1 MDRFTPSQVVER
13 TGFSLDTLRYY
24 EREGLIG
31 PIERTAGGRRTY
43 RQEHLDWLD
52 LVKCLRDTG
61 MPIAD
66 LKLYTAL
73 SDDASTLDERLD
85 LLERHDLEVQAAID
99 RLIEQQNHLR
109 AKIAW
114 YRQQVG
120 GDAKAANDAERSS
133 R

>member
-1 MDRFTPSQVVER
+1 MNTFTPSQVVER

-61 MPIAD
+61 MPISD

-73 SDDASTLDERLD
+73 SGDASTLDERLE
-85 LLERHDLEVQAAID
+85 LLARHDREVQASID
-99 RLIEQQNHLR
+99 RLVEQQTHLR
-109 AKIAW
+109 EKISW
-114 YRQQVG
+114 YRGQVG
-120 GDAKAANDAERSS
+120 GDA
-133 R
+133 

>member
-1 MDRFTPSQVVER
+1 MNGFTPSQVVER

-73 SDDASTLDERLD
+73 SDDASTLDERLA
-85 LLERHDLEVQAAID
+85 LLERHDTEVQAAID
-99 RLIEQQNHLR
+99 RLVDQQKHLR
-109 AKIAW
+109 EKIAW
-114 YRQQVG
+114 YRGQVG
-120 GDAKAANDAERSS
+120 AAKLP
-133 R
+133 

>member
-1 MDRFTPSQVVER
+1 MNQFTPSQVVER

-43 RQEHLDWLD
+43 RQEHLDWLS

-66 LKLYTAL
+66 LKRYTEL
-73 SDDASTLDERLD
+73 SSDASTLDRRLE
-85 LLERHDLEVQAAID
+85 LLEAHDREVQAAID
-99 RLIEQQNHLR
+99 RLREQQHHLR
-109 AKIAW
+109 EKIAW
-114 YRQQVG
+114 YRGQL
-120 GDAKAANDAERSS
+120 A
-133 R
+133 

>member
-1 MDRFTPSQVVER
+1 MSNFTPSEVVER

-43 RQEHLDWLD
+43 RQEHLDWLG

-73 SDDASTLDERLD
+73 ADDASTLEQRLD
-85 LLERHDLEVQAAID
+85 LLERHDREVQASID
-99 RLIEQQNHLR
+99 QLLEQQTHLR
-109 AKIAW
+109 EKIAW
-114 YRQQVG
+114 YRGQVVE
-120 GDAKAANDAERSS
+120 AAAPAAASA
-133 R
+133 

>member
-1 MDRFTPSQVVER
+1 MNSFTPSQVVER

-61 MPIAD
+61 MPISD

-73 SDDASTLDERLD
+73 SEDATTLDERLE
-85 LLERHDLEVQAAID
+85 LLEAHDREVQASID

-109 AKIAW
+109 EKIAW
-114 YRQQVG
+114 YRGQVG
-120 GDAKAANDAERSS
+120 GA
-133 R
+133 

>member
-1 MDRFTPSQVVER
+1 MTRFTPSEVVER

-73 SDDASTLDERLD
+73 SDDASTLDERLA
-85 LLERHDLEVQAAID
+85 LLERHDTEVQAAID
-99 RLIEQQNHLR
+99 RLVDQQKHLR
-109 AKIAW
+109 EKIAW
-114 YRQQVG
+114 YRGQVG
-120 GDAKAANDAERSS
+120 AAKLP
-133 R
+133 

>member
-1 MDRFTPSQVVER
+1 MTRFTPSEVVER

-73 SDDASTLDERLD
+73 SDDASTLDQRLA
-85 LLERHDLEVQAAID
+85 LLEQHDREVQAAID
-99 RLIEQQNHLR
+99 RLLEQQRHLHE
-109 AKIAW
+109 KIAW
-114 YRQQVG
+114 YRGQVG
-120 GDAKAANDAERSS
+120 GE
-133 R
+133 